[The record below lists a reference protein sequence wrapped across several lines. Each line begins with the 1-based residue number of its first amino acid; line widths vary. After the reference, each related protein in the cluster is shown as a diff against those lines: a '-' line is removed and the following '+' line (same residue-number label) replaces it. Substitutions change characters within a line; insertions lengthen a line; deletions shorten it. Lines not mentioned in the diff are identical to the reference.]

1 MSGLDL
7 NWEAIGAIG
16 EIIGAAGVI
25 ITLLYLA
32 SQLRQNTRALQVTSI
47 DSTTQVGNDVRRLLA
62 ENPEMTDIYRRGLAD
77 PDSLDDLEYERFR
90 LAVTNGIW
98 ALWNAWA
105 QAKLGGRESWT
116 AQQHILVRMLTAP
129 GGRLYWAENGGEF
142 DPEFKAEVDRL
153 IGAHAED
160 LEQGPSR

>member
-1 MSGLDL
+1 M
-7 NWEAIGAIG
+7 NWEAIGAVG

-62 ENPEMTDIYRRGLAD
+62 ESPEIADIYLRGLAD
-77 PDSLDDLEYERFR
+77 PENLDDLERERFR
-90 LAVTNGIW
+90 LVMTNGIW

-105 QAKLGGRESWT
+105 QSQLGGRESWT
-116 AQQHILVRMLTAP
+116 AQQHILTRMLSSP
-129 GGRLYWAENGGEF
+129 GGRWFWENNRGEF
-142 DPEFKAEVDRL
+142 DPDFQTEVERL
-153 IGAHAED
+153 IRVD
-160 LEQGPSR
+160 